1 MRSDVSC
8 PRGSGRGRP
17 SGVRPARRKTRPT
30 SLPRPKGK
38 QCDEYPLASTTEG
51 GGIIGKTQSR
61 KMIATDH
68 NRQGGTQLATFYNTH
83 RIIPGE
89 VRGGQV

>member
-1 MRSDVSC
+1 
-8 PRGSGRGRP
+8 
-17 SGVRPARRKTRPT
+17 
-30 SLPRPKGK
+30 
-38 QCDEYPLASTTEG
+38 
-51 GGIIGKTQSR
+51 
-61 KMIATDH
+61 MIATDH